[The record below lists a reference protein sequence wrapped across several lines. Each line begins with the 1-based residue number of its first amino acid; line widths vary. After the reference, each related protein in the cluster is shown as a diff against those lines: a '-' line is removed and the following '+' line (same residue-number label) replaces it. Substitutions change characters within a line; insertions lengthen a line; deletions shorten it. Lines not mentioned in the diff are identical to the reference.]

1 MISKTLV
8 ALGLLLALAGTALGV
23 ETAAHAKFDS
33 SQPVTITSKSL
44 EADQAARRVQF
55 HGDVVARQGN
65 VVIYA
70 QQLTVF
76 YKQGKGDGTQIDH
89 VVAEKDVRIVQG
101 AKVATGQKAVFYE
114 SEGRIV
120 LTGSP
125 KVHQG
130 EDFVEGDEIT
140 VFLNQ
145 DRSIVKSEGNSR
157 VNAVFHPKEKSH

>member
-1 MISKTLV
+1 MIRKI
-8 ALGLLLALAGTALGV
+8 LLALALGLTLAGGAL
-23 ETAAHAKFDS
+23 AAGPPAKVRFDS
-33 SQPVTITSKSL
+33 SQPVTITSRSL
-44 EADQAARRVQF
+44 EADQADHRVQF

-65 VVIYA
+65 LVIYA
-70 QQLTVF
+70 QELTVF
-76 YKQGKGDGTQIDH
+76 YKDKSNDIDH

-101 AKVATGQKAVFYE
+101 ARVATGQKAVFYN

-140 VFLNQ
+140 VFLNE
-145 DRSIVKSEGNSR
+145 DRSIVKSKGDSR
-157 VNAVFHPKEKSH
+157 VNAVFHPKEKSQ